1 MFAAA
6 AVMNGARTGRNHR
19 LAHYIRDHIRDTYLA
34 RRACGTLP
42 SNARSLSE
50 VLRQD
55 EARGRRDAENAR

>member
-34 RRACGTLP
+34 RRASGTLP
-42 SNARSLSE
+42 SNAQAVQVTEPLSDC
-50 VLRQD
+50 VWTF
-55 EARGRRDAENAR
+55 GPC